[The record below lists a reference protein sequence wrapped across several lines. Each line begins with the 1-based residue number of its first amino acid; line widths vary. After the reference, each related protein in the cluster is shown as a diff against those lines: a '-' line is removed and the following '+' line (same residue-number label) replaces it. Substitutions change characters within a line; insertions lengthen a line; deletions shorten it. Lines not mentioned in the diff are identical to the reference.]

1 MASRIQAR
9 IRGKL
14 ARRGVMHLVDARD
27 KRKAIR
33 NKAATKIQ
41 CMARMRRSYI
51 TYMLRLQ
58 AYRSSMRASNEAAT
72 KVQAIYRGRLA
83 RRLVRDRSGDNH
95 EEMIYRSREYTE
107 IWDEDSQGYFYYNN
121 ATEQALWEP
130 PAGGFTKADGKLV
143 LRNGDVIPDP
153 EVDPAANSKKC
164 IECTTEY
171 ASRYC
176 TDCDDHYC
184 DGCWGKSHSAGKRAL
199 HSFELTGPTKCVE
212 CSVDVAV
219 MWCDDCDDP
228 YCKDCFSSVHKAGK
242 RKKHKWTTIGAEPVI
257 LEEEGAGGAVAESGG
272 GVDGFM
278 QAEES
283 GGEWSEY
290 FDDESGSP
298 YWYNE
303 TTGESSYTNP
313 YDAAAADAAMIT
325 TEGYGADAYGSE
337 SYGDPNG
344 GEFLNSCLCYHK
356 ICLLSI
362 LHIILF
368 HGSFFSF
375 LRTGGGG
382 GWTEQYDDDGNVYW
396 WNESTGESSYQDP
409 NGGGGGGEEEY
420 GGYGEGEGESYG
432 Y

>member
-1 MASRIQAR
+1 MACRIQAR
-9 IRGKL
+9 IRGKH
-14 ARRGVMHLVDARD
+14 ARRSVIHLVEARD
-27 KRKAIR
+27 KRKALR
-33 NKAATKIQ
+33 FKAATKIQ
-41 CMARMRRSYI
+41 CMARMRSAYI

-58 AYRSSMRASNEAAT
+58 AYRSSMRASNEAAI
-72 KVQAIYRGRLA
+72 KVQAKYRGRLA
-83 RRLVRDRSGDNH
+83 RRLVRDMSGDNH
-95 EEMIYRSREYTE
+95 DEMIERAREYNE

-121 ATEQALWEP
+121 ATEAALWEP
-130 PAGGFTKADGKLV
+130 PGSGFTKADGKLV

-153 EVDPAANSKKC
+153 SVDPAANSKKC

-184 DGCWGKSHSAGKRAL
+184 DTCWGKTHSAGKRAL

-257 LEEEGAGGAVAESGG
+257 LEEEGGAGGADGYDDGSGG
-272 GVDGFM
+272 VAGFM
-278 QAEES
+278 QAEAA

-290 FDDESGSP
+290 YDDESGSP

-325 TEGYGADAYGSE
+325 AEGYGADAYGSE
-337 SYGDPNG
+337 SYGG
-344 GEFLNSCLCYHK
+344 GAG
-356 ICLLSI
+356 
-362 LHIILF
+362 
-368 HGSFFSF
+368 GS
-375 LRTGGGG
+375 

-396 WNESTGESSYQDP
+396 WNEATGESSYQDP
-409 NGGGGGGEEEY
+409 NGGGGSADAGGY
-420 GGYGEGEGESYG
+420 GGYDEGYGGESYG